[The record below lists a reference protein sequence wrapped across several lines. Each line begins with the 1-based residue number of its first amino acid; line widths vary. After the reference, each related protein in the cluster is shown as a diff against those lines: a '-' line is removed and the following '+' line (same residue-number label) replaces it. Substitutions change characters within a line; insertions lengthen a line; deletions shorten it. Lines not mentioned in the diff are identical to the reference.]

1 MMLLPSSEMTSGH
14 IMSTS
19 RSDSSPVSSISG
31 TCMILIQQMD
41 EMSHRYDFDKAKN
54 VLVNTGP
61 YKNRATKVAR
71 PNPNIYDLFRCNEV
85 VYADAAG
92 NAICV
97 KRSRIELL
105 KAYIKML
112 KVFRLI
118 DLHYD
123 KVCEIGRA
131 SCRERV

>member
-1 MMLLPSSEMTSGH
+1 MFGHFLP
-14 IMSTS
+14 
-19 RSDSSPVSSISG
+19 
-31 TCMILIQQMD
+31 
-41 EMSHRYDFDKAKN
+41 A
-54 VLVNTGP
+54 

-123 KVCEIGRA
+123 KVCEEYRKNH
-131 SCRERV
+131 SKLESKDFWSSYLELKEVQNKEM

>member
-1 MMLLPSSEMTSGH
+1 MPAEEFIGH
-14 IMSTS
+14 NGIKPEDLDPCG
-19 RSDSSPVSSISG
+19 RPEAEPP
-31 TCMILIQQMD
+31 CKLKRILIMLS
-41 EMSHRYDFDKAKN
+41 MNGHFLPA
-54 VLVNTGP
+54 

-105 KAYIKML
+105 EKIIRNLKARIFGA
-112 KVFRLI
+112 VI
-118 DLHYD
+118 
-123 KVCEIGRA
+123 
-131 SCRERV
+131 